1 MAAQTIN
8 SPLSESQLYMLRLM
22 ANIKDDDLIEIKK
35 LVRKY
40 LAQKLT
46 KQADAVWE
54 QNEWTATDEEQ
65 ILNTHLRTPYKNQ

>member
-1 MAAQTIN
+1 MAAQTMN

-22 ANIKDDDLIEIKK
+22 ANIKEDDLIEIKK

-54 QNEWTATDEEQ
+54 QNGWTAADEEQ
-65 ILNTHLRTPYKNQ
+65 ILNSHSRTPYKSQ

>member
-22 ANIKDDDLIEIKK
+22 ANIKEDDLVEIKK

-46 KQADAVWE
+46 KQADSVWE
-54 QNEWTATDEEQ
+54 QNGWTAVDEEQ
-65 ILNTHLRTPYKNQ
+65 ILNSHLRTPYKSQ

>member
-22 ANIKDDDLIEIKK
+22 ANIKEDDLVEIKK

-54 QNEWTATDEEQ
+54 QNGWTAADEKQ
-65 ILNTHLRTPYKNQ
+65 ILNSHLRTPYKSQ

>member
-22 ANIKDDDLIEIKK
+22 ANIKEDDLVEIKK

-54 QNEWTATDEEQ
+54 QNGWTAAGEEQ
-65 ILNTHLRTPYKNQ
+65 ILNSHLRTPYKSQ

>member
-22 ANIKDDDLIEIKK
+22 ANIEEDDLIEIKK

-46 KQADAVWE
+46 KQADAAWE
-54 QNEWTATDEEQ
+54 QNGWTSADEEQ
-65 ILNTHLRTPYKNQ
+65 ILNSHLRTPYKSQ

>member
-1 MAAQTIN
+1 MAAQIIN

-22 ANIKDDDLIEIKK
+22 ANIKEDDLIEIKK

-46 KQADAVWE
+46 KQADSVWE
-54 QNEWTATDEEQ
+54 QNGWTAADEGQ
-65 ILNTHLRTPYKNQ
+65 ILNSHLRTPYKSQ

>member
-22 ANIKDDDLIEIKK
+22 ANIKEDDLVEIKK

-54 QNEWTATDEEQ
+54 QNGWTAADEEQ
-65 ILNTHLRTPYKNQ
+65 ILNSHQRTPYKSQ

>member
-1 MAAQTIN
+1 MAAQIIN
-8 SPLSESQLYMLRLM
+8 NPLSESQLYMLRLM
-22 ANIKDDDLIEIKK
+22 ANIKEDDLVEIKK

-54 QNEWTATDEEQ
+54 QNGWTAADEEQ
-65 ILNTHLRTPYKNQ
+65 ILNSHLRTPYKSQ